1 MSQEWNRTEHLSP
14 VLSFSSDDRTSNG
27 AQMEFKSK
35 QWFGASVRSDGE
47 HILVRTSHLFF
58 PHRDGSGVNVRVSL
72 SVCLSVSP
80 GLRSSLSVVH
90 IWRDRK
96 RTCWNLFSK
105 ERRNSGGVLALQ
117 IQFVPFTYCSILA
130 WHFLHLSCSSP
141 LALLMSTLFFCPSFC
156 LSTSSYCPYENFTS
170 CSFKICSR
178 FQVPTL
184 QRDRASVRL
193 VLVLTSWRSVLMKT
207 HTHSYVFVYTD
218 HGIIDTEQQINIYIY
233 I

>member
-1 MSQEWNRTEHLSP
+1 MAQKHRCLNNKKKNPYICSKQIISLKPVTVLQHIVLLMSQEWNRTEHLSP

-130 WHFLHLSCSSP
+130 
-141 LALLMSTLFFCPSFC
+141 
-156 LSTSSYCPYENFTS
+156 
-170 CSFKICSR
+170 
-178 FQVPTL
+178 
-184 QRDRASVRL
+184 
-193 VLVLTSWRSVLMKT
+193 
-207 HTHSYVFVYTD
+207 
-218 HGIIDTEQQINIYIY
+218 
-233 I
+233 